1 MRLNLKYKKVLR
13 GEKVSWLVVILV
25 FLLASIK
32 TTKNS
37 NKSVSIVIPAY
48 NEEATV
54 AKVVSVARKLSY
66 VDEVIVVDDG
76 SSDRTV
82 EEAESAGATV
92 MSHIM
97 NEGKGSAIKTGFK
110 NSHGDIVAFIDA
122 DVSNF
127 TSEKIDKI
135 IRPILEDKTDITKT
149 KFARE
154 SGRVTELT
162 AKPLLGF
169 FFPELSYEQPL
180 SGQFAGKRSALNKIR
195 FEKDYGVDVGI
206 VLDADVHGIKILEV
220 DIGDISHDMSPLADL
235 NKMANEVVRTIIDR
249 AVEYGRVTM
258 MDKLGNYI
266 RMAIMGLSLIILGLF
281 MIFFVPFIPVL
292 ISVFVAFIGVVL
304 TVFYFLRIIRRSIPI
319 LKKSNTRASFQSF
332 VRMHFPLIVAG
343 LILIL
348 MLSTFLSAASFD
360 DGKISV
366 ELTSR
371 NFVYAPSDHN
381 QQTISVRGPYTIDS
395 ALENETDILRVPHD
409 ALSTL
414 EMTENDTMIIDG
426 KSYNVNGTKEG
437 DNGDRFRL
445 PSKVKHEL
453 DLSDGEVIPNSHLTE
468 IFQNVTVKHNIQFNN
483 LSDVLEGFVEF
494 DISPKS
500 TNATFFNLTLDNE
513 SILSSV
519 GNFEKN
525 TSYSISYDGNIMC
538 TFDYDDVKNGNLTF
552 SFDGKDGMIEFA
564 NRNSTSIRNYV
575 SSDKDSFVQLRSL

>member
-1 MRLNLKYKKVLR
+1 M
-13 GEKVSWLVVILV
+13 SWLVVILV

-32 TTKNS
+32 TTKGS
-37 NKSVSIVIPAY
+37 DKSVSIVIPAY

-54 AKVVSVARKLSY
+54 AKVVSVALKLSY
-66 VDEVIVVDDG
+66 VTEVIVVDDG
-76 SSDRTV
+76 STDRTV

-92 MSHIM
+92 ISHIM

-110 NSHGDIVAFIDA
+110 NSHGNIVAFIDA
-122 DVSNF
+122 DISNF

-135 IRPILEDKTDITKT
+135 IRPILEDQTDITKT

-169 FFPELSYEQPL
+169 FFPELNYEQPL

-319 LKKSNTRASFQSF
+319 LKKSNTRASLQSF

-395 ALENETDILRVPHD
+395 ALENETDILRVPAD

-426 KSYNVNGTKEG
+426 KSYFINGTKEG
-437 DNGDRFRL
+437 DSGDRFRL
-445 PSKVKHEL
+445 PSRVKRGL
-453 DLSDGEVIPNSHLTE
+453 DLSDGEVIPNSRLTE
-468 IFQNVTVKHNIQFNN
+468 VFQGITVKHNIQFNN
-483 LSDVLEGFVEF
+483 LSDVMEGFVEF

-519 GNFEKN
+519 GNFEN
-525 TSYSISYDGNIMC
+525 DSSYSISYDGKIMC

-552 SFDGKDGMIEFA
+552 TFDGKEGMVEFE

-575 SSDKDSFVQLRSL
+575 SSDRDSFVQLRSL

>member
-1 MRLNLKYKKVLR
+1 
-13 GEKVSWLVVILV
+13 VSWLVVILV

-32 TTKNS
+32 TTKGS
-37 NKSVSIVIPAY
+37 DKSVSIVIPAY

-66 VDEVIVVDDG
+66 VTEVIVVDDG
-76 SSDRTV
+76 STDRTV

-92 MSHIM
+92 ISHIM

-110 NSHGDIVAFIDA
+110 NSHGNIVAFIDA
-122 DVSNF
+122 DISNF

-135 IRPILEDKTDITKT
+135 IRPILEDQTDITKT

-169 FFPELSYEQPL
+169 FFPELNYEQPL

-220 DIGDISHDMSPLADL
+220 DIGDICHDMSPLADL

-319 LKKSNTRASFQSF
+319 LKKSNTRASLQSF

-395 ALENETDILRVPHD
+395 ALENETDILRVPAD

-426 KSYNVNGTKEG
+426 KSYFINGTKEG
-437 DNGDRFRL
+437 DSGDRFRL
-445 PSKVKHEL
+445 PSRVKRGL
-453 DLSDGEVIPNSHLTE
+453 DLSDGEVIPNSRLTE
-468 IFQNVTVKHNIQFNN
+468 VFQGITVKHNIQFNN
-483 LSDVLEGFVEF
+483 LSDVMEGFVEF

-519 GNFEKN
+519 GNFEN
-525 TSYSISYDGNIMC
+525 DSSYSISYDGKIMC

-552 SFDGKDGMIEFA
+552 TFDGKDGMILFE

-575 SSDKDSFVQLRSL
+575 SSDRDSFVQLRSL

>member
-1 MRLNLKYKKVLR
+1 M
-13 GEKVSWLVVILV
+13 SWLVVILV

-32 TTKNS
+32 TTKVS
-37 NKSVSIVIPAY
+37 DKSVSIVIPAY

-76 SSDRTV
+76 STDRTV
-82 EEAESAGATV
+82 EEAENAGATV
-92 MSHIM
+92 ISHIM

-110 NSHGDIVAFIDA
+110 YSHGNIVAFIDA

-135 IRPILEDKTDITKT
+135 IRPILEDRTDITKT

-220 DIGDISHDMSPLADL
+220 DIGDICHDMSPLADL

-281 MIFFVPFIPVL
+281 MIFFVPFIPVFV
-292 ISVFVAFIGVVL
+292 SVFIAFIGIVL
-304 TVFYFLRIIRRSIPI
+304 TVLYFIRIIRRSIPI
-319 LKKSNTRASFQSF
+319 LKKSNTRASLQSF
-332 VRMHFPLIVAG
+332 IRMHFPLIVAG

-371 NFVYAPSDHN
+371 NFVYAPADHN

-395 ALENETDILRVPHD
+395 ALENETDILRIPDD

-414 EMTENDTMIIDG
+414 EMTVNDTMIIDG
-426 KSYNVNGTKEG
+426 KSYTVNGTKEG
-437 DNGDRFRL
+437 DSGNRFRL
-445 PSKVKHEL
+445 PSRVKHEL
-453 DLSDGEVIPNSHLTE
+453 DLSDGEVIPNSRLTE
-468 IFQNVTVKHNIQFNN
+468 VFQGITVKHLIQFNN
-483 LSDVLEGFVEF
+483 LSDVMEGFVEF

-500 TNATFFNLTLDNE
+500 TNATFFNLTLENE

-519 GNFEKN
+519 GNFEN
-525 TSYSISYDGNIMC
+525 DSSYSISYDGSIMC

-552 SFDGKDGMIEFA
+552 SFDGKDGMILFE

-575 SSDKDSFVQLRSL
+575 SSDRDSFVQLRSL

>member
-1 MRLNLKYKKVLR
+1 M
-13 GEKVSWLVVILV
+13 SWLIVILV
-25 FLLASIK
+25 FLLASVK
-32 TTKNS
+32 STNNS

-54 AKVVSVARKLSY
+54 AQVVSVARKLSY

-92 MSHIM
+92 ISHLT

-110 NSHGDIVAFIDA
+110 NSHGNIVAFIDA

-127 TSEKIDKI
+127 TSGKIDKI
-135 IRPILEDKTDITKT
+135 IRPILEDRTDITKT

-169 FFPELSYEQPL
+169 FFPELNYEQPL
-180 SGQFAGKRSALNKIR
+180 SGQFAGKRSTLNKIK

-292 ISVFVAFIGVVL
+292 ISVIVAFIGIVL
-304 TVFYFLRIIRRSIPI
+304 TVMYIIKIIRRSVPI
-319 LKKSNTRASFQSF
+319 LKKSNTRASLRSF
-332 VRMHFPLIVAG
+332 VKMHFPVLVSG

-348 MLSTFLSAASFD
+348 MLSTFLSAATFN
-360 DGKISV
+360 DGRVSV

-371 NFVYAPSDHN
+371 NFVYSPADTNH
-381 QQTISVRGPYTIDS
+381 QTISVRGPYTIDS
-395 ALENETDILRVPHD
+395 AIENETDILRVPQD
-409 ALSTL
+409 ALSTM

-426 KSYNVNGTKEG
+426 TAYNVNKTRDGESDT
-437 DNGDRFRL
+437 FRL
-445 PSKVKHEL
+445 PSNVRKGL
-453 DLSDGEVIPNSHLTE
+453 DVYVGEVVPNSRITE
-468 IFQNVTVKHNIQFNN
+468 IFQSIVVKHNIQFNN
-483 LSDVLEGFVEF
+483 LSDEMEGFVEF
-494 DISPKS
+494 SISPKS
-500 TNATFFNLTLDNE
+500 KNATFFNLTLENE
-513 SILSSV
+513 SILSST
-519 GNFEKN
+519 GNFKN
-525 TSYSISYDGNIMC
+525 NSSYSILYDGNVMC
-538 TFDYDDVKNGNLTF
+538 TFTHDDIAKGSMNFTYGE
-552 SFDGKDGMIEFA
+552 KDGRIIFE
-564 NRNSTSIRNYV
+564 NRNNTSIRNFV
-575 SSDKDSFVQLRSL
+575 SNDKDAFVQLTSI

>member
-1 MRLNLKYKKVLR
+1 M
-13 GEKVSWLVVILV
+13 SWLLVILV

-32 TTKNS
+32 TTKGS
-37 NKSVSIVIPAY
+37 DKSVSIVIPAY

-76 SSDRTV
+76 STDRTV
-82 EEAESAGATV
+82 EEAENAGATV
-92 MSHIM
+92 ISHIM

-110 NSHGDIVAFIDA
+110 YSHGNIVAFIDA

-135 IRPILEDKTDITKT
+135 IRPILEDRTDITKT

-162 AKPLLGF
+162 AKPLLGL
-169 FFPELSYEQPL
+169 FFPELDYEQPL

-220 DIGDISHDMSPLADL
+220 DIGDICHDMSPLADL

-304 TVFYFLRIIRRSIPI
+304 AVFYFLRIIRRSIPI
-319 LKKSNTRASFQSF
+319 LKKSNTRASLQSF

-395 ALENETDILRVPHD
+395 ALENETNILRGPHD

-414 EMTENDTMIIDG
+414 EMSENDTMIIDG
-426 KSYNVNGTKEG
+426 KSYLINGTKEG

-445 PSKVKHEL
+445 PSKVKREL

-468 IFQNVTVKHNIQFNN
+468 SFQNITVMHNIQFNN
-483 LSDVLEGFVEF
+483 LSDVMEGFVEF
-494 DISPKS
+494 DISSKS

-519 GNFEKN
+519 GNFDKDS
-525 TSYSISYDGNIMC
+525 SYSISYDGSIMC

-552 SFDGKDGMIEFA
+552 TFDGKDGMIEFE

-575 SSDKDSFVQLRSL
+575 PSDKDSFVQLKSL

>member
-1 MRLNLKYKKVLR
+1 M
-13 GEKVSWLVVILV
+13 VILV

-32 TTKNS
+32 STKNPK
-37 NKSVSIVIPAY
+37 KSVSIVIPAY

-54 AKVVSVARKLSY
+54 AQVVSVARKLSY

-92 MSHIM
+92 ISHLT

-110 NSHGDIVAFIDA
+110 NSHGNIVAFIDA

-127 TSEKIDKI
+127 TSGKIDKI
-135 IRPILEDKTDITKT
+135 IRPILEDRTDITKT

-169 FFPELSYEQPL
+169 FFPELNYEQPL
-180 SGQFAGKRSALNKIR
+180 SGQFAGKRSALNKIK

-292 ISVFVAFIGVVL
+292 ISVIVAFIGIVL
-304 TVFYFLRIIRRSIPI
+304 TVMYIIKIIRRSVPI
-319 LKKSNTRASFQSF
+319 LKKSNTRASLRSF
-332 VRMHFPLIVAG
+332 VKMHFPVLVSG

-348 MLSTFLSAASFD
+348 MLSTFLSAATFN
-360 DGKISV
+360 DGRVSV

-371 NFVYAPSDHN
+371 NFVYSPADTNH
-381 QQTISVRGPYTIDS
+381 QTISVRGPYTIDS
-395 ALENETDILRVPHD
+395 AIENETDILRVPQD
-409 ALSTL
+409 ALSTM

-426 KSYNVNGTKEG
+426 TAYNVNKTRDGESDT
-437 DNGDRFRL
+437 FRL
-445 PSKVKHEL
+445 PSNVRKGL
-453 DLSDGEVIPNSHLTE
+453 DVYVGEVVPNSRITE
-468 IFQNVTVKHNIQFNN
+468 IFQSIVVKHNIQFNN
-483 LSDVLEGFVEF
+483 LSDEMEGFVEF
-494 DISPKS
+494 SISPKS
-500 TNATFFNLTLDNE
+500 KNATFFNLTLENE
-513 SILSSV
+513 SILSST
-519 GNFEKN
+519 GNFKN
-525 TSYSISYDGNIMC
+525 NSSYSILYDGNVMC
-538 TFDYDDVKNGNLTF
+538 TFTHDDIAKGSMNFTYGE
-552 SFDGKDGMIEFA
+552 KDGRIIFE
-564 NRNSTSIRNYV
+564 NRNNTSIRNFV
-575 SSDKDSFVQLRSL
+575 SNDKDAFVQLTSI

>member
-1 MRLNLKYKKVLR
+1 M
-13 GEKVSWLVVILV
+13 SWLVVILV

-32 TTKNS
+32 TTKGS
-37 NKSVSIVIPAY
+37 DKSVSIVIPAY

-66 VDEVIVVDDG
+66 VTEVIVVDDG
-76 SSDRTV
+76 STDRTV

-92 MSHIM
+92 ISHIM

-110 NSHGDIVAFIDA
+110 NSHGNIVAFIDA
-122 DVSNF
+122 DISNF

-135 IRPILEDKTDITKT
+135 IRPILEDQTDITKT

-169 FFPELSYEQPL
+169 FFPELNYEQPL

-319 LKKSNTRASFQSF
+319 LKKSNTRASLQSF

-395 ALENETDILRVPHD
+395 ALENETDILRVPAD

-426 KSYNVNGTKEG
+426 KSYFINGTKEG
-437 DNGDRFRL
+437 DSGDRFRL
-445 PSKVKHEL
+445 PSRVKRGL
-453 DLSDGEVIPNSHLTE
+453 DLSDGEVIPNSRLTE
-468 IFQNVTVKHNIQFNN
+468 VFQGITVKHNIQFNN
-483 LSDVLEGFVEF
+483 LSDVMEGFVEF

-519 GNFEKN
+519 GNFEN
-525 TSYSISYDGNIMC
+525 DSSYSISYDGKIMC

-552 SFDGKDGMIEFA
+552 TFDGKDGMVEFE

-575 SSDKDSFVQLRSL
+575 SSDRDSFVQLRSL

>member
-1 MRLNLKYKKVLR
+1 M
-13 GEKVSWLVVILV
+13 ILV

-32 TTKNS
+32 TTKGS
-37 NKSVSIVIPAY
+37 DKSVSIVIPAF

-76 SSDRTV
+76 STDRTV
-82 EEAESAGATV
+82 EEAENAGATV
-92 MSHIM
+92 ISHIM

-110 NSHGDIVAFIDA
+110 YSHGNIVAFIDA

-135 IRPILEDKTDITKT
+135 IRPILEDRTDITKT

-169 FFPELSYEQPL
+169 FFPELNYEQPL

-220 DIGDISHDMSPLADL
+220 DIGDICHDMSPLADL

-266 RMAIMGLSLIILGLF
+266 RMAILGLSLIILGLF
-281 MIFFVPFIPVL
+281 MIFFVPFIPVYV
-292 ISVFVAFIGVVL
+292 SVFVAFIGIVL
-304 TVFYFLRIIRRSIPI
+304 TVLYFIRIIRRSIPI
-319 LKKSNTRASFQSF
+319 LKKSNTRASLQSF

-426 KSYNVNGTKEG
+426 KSYNINGTKEG

-445 PSKVKHEL
+445 PSKVKTEL

-468 IFQNVTVKHNIQFNN
+468 AFQNVIVKHNIQFNN

-494 DISPKS
+494 SISPKS
-500 TNATFFNLTLDNE
+500 TNATFFNLTFDNE

-519 GNFEKN
+519 GNFEN
-525 TSYSISYDGNIMC
+525 DSSYSISYDGNIMC
-538 TFDYDDVKNGNLTF
+538 TFDYEDVLNGNLTF
-552 SFDGKDGMIEFA
+552 SYDGKDGMIEFE

-575 SSDKDSFVQLRSL
+575 SSDRDSFVQLTSLQ

>member
-1 MRLNLKYKKVLR
+1 M
-13 GEKVSWLVVILV
+13 SWLVVILV

-32 TTKNS
+32 TTKGS
-37 NKSVSIVIPAY
+37 DKSVSIVIPAF

-76 SSDRTV
+76 STDRTV
-82 EEAESAGATV
+82 EEAENAGATV
-92 MSHIM
+92 ISHIM

-110 NSHGDIVAFIDA
+110 YSHGNIVAFIDA

-135 IRPILEDKTDITKT
+135 IRPILEDRTDITKT

-169 FFPELSYEQPL
+169 FFPELNYEQPL
-180 SGQFAGKRSALNKIR
+180 SGQFAGKRSALSKIR

-220 DIGDISHDMSPLADL
+220 DIGDICHDMSPLADL

-266 RMAIMGLSLIILGLF
+266 RMAILGLSLIILGLF
-281 MIFFVPFIPVL
+281 MIFFVPFIPVYV
-292 ISVFVAFIGVVL
+292 SVFVAFIGIVL
-304 TVFYFLRIIRRSIPI
+304 TVLYFIRIIRRSIPI
-319 LKKSNTRASFQSF
+319 LKKSNTRASLQSF

-426 KSYNVNGTKEG
+426 KSYNINGTKEG

-445 PSKVKHEL
+445 PSKVKAEL

-468 IFQNVTVKHNIQFNN
+468 AFQNVIVKHNIQFNN

-494 DISPKS
+494 SISPKS
-500 TNATFFNLTLDNE
+500 TNATFFNLTFDNE

-519 GNFEKN
+519 GNFKN
-525 TSYSISYDGNIMC
+525 DSSYSISYDGNIMC
-538 TFDYDDVKNGNLTF
+538 TFDYEDVQNGNLTF
-552 SFDGKDGMIEFA
+552 SYDGKDGMIEFE

-575 SSDKDSFVQLRSL
+575 SSDRDSFVQLTSLQ

>member
-1 MRLNLKYKKVLR
+1 MNIL
-13 GEKVSWLVVILV
+13 SWLIVFLV
-25 FLLASIK
+25 LLLASIK
-32 TTKNS
+32 S
-37 NKSVSIVIPAY
+37 NADTSRSVSIVIPAY

-54 AKVVSVARKLSY
+54 AQVVTVAKKLPY

-82 EEAESAGATV
+82 EEAKGAGATV
-92 MSHIM
+92 ISHIT

-122 DVSNF
+122 DISNF

-135 IRPILEDKTDITKT
+135 IRPILEEKTDITKT

-169 FFPELSYEQPL
+169 FFPELNYEQPL
-180 SGQFAGKRSALNKIR
+180 SGQFAGKRSALNKIK

-249 AVEYGRVTM
+249 AVDYGRVTM
-258 MDKLGNYI
+258 MDKLGNYF

-281 MIFFVPFIPVL
+281 MIFFVPFIPL
-292 ISVFVAFIGVVL
+292 IISVFIAFIGIVL
-304 TVFYFLRIIRRSIPI
+304 TVLYNVKIIKRSIPI
-319 LKKSNTRASFQSF
+319 LRKSNSRSSIQSF
-332 VRMHFPLIVAG
+332 IRMHFPLVISG

-348 MLSTFLSAASFD
+348 MLSTFLSAATFN
-360 DGKISV
+360 DGRISV

-371 NFVYAPSDHN
+371 NFVYAPADNNH
-381 QQTISVRGPYTIDS
+381 QTISVRGPYTIDS
-395 ALENETDILRVPHD
+395 AIENETDIVRIPQD

-414 EMTENDTMIIDG
+414 EMTENDTMIVDG
-426 KSYNVNGTKEG
+426 KSYFVNSSREG
-437 DNGDRFRL
+437 ESDTCRL
-445 PSKVKHEL
+445 PSKVRHKLGVH
-453 DLSDGEVIPNSHLTE
+453 DREVIPNSRIAEVFHGV
-468 IFQNVTVKHNIQFNN
+468 IVQHNIQFNN
-483 LSDVLEGFVEF
+483 LSDEMDGFVEF
-494 DISPKS
+494 SISPYAK
-500 TNATFFNLTLDNE
+500 NATFFNLTLDNE

-519 GNFEKN
+519 GNFKN
-525 TSYSISYDGNIMC
+525 GSSYSIHYDGNVMC
-538 TFDYDDVKNGNLTF
+538 SFTYDDIQNGNMNFTF
-552 SFDGKDGMIEFA
+552 GDQEGNIKFE
-564 NRNSTSIRNYV
+564 NRNSTSLRNYV
-575 SSDKDSFVQLRSL
+575 SSDKDAFVQLYSI

>member
-1 MRLNLKYKKVLR
+1 M
-13 GEKVSWLVVILV
+13 SWLLVILV

-32 TTKNS
+32 TTKGS
-37 NKSVSIVIPAY
+37 DKSVSIVIPAY

-76 SSDRTV
+76 STDRTV
-82 EEAESAGATV
+82 EEAENAGATV
-92 MSHIM
+92 ISHIM

-110 NSHGDIVAFIDA
+110 YSHGNIVAFIDA

-135 IRPILEDKTDITKT
+135 IRPILEDRTDITKT

-162 AKPLLGF
+162 AKPLLGL
-169 FFPELSYEQPL
+169 FFPELDYEQPL

-220 DIGDISHDMSPLADL
+220 DIGDICHDMSPLADL

-292 ISVFVAFIGVVL
+292 ISVFVVFIGVVL
-304 TVFYFLRIIRRSIPI
+304 AVFYFLRIIRRSIPI
-319 LKKSNTRASFQSF
+319 LKKSNTRASLQSF

-395 ALENETDILRVPHD
+395 ALENETNILRVPHD

-414 EMTENDTMIIDG
+414 EMSENDTMIIDG
-426 KSYNVNGTKEG
+426 KSYLINGTKEG

-445 PSKVKHEL
+445 PSKVKREL

-468 IFQNVTVKHNIQFNN
+468 SFQNITVMHNIKFNN
-483 LSDVLEGFVEF
+483 LSDVMEGFVEF
-494 DISPKS
+494 DISSKS

-519 GNFEKN
+519 GNFDKDS
-525 TSYSISYDGNIMC
+525 SYSISYDGSIMC

-552 SFDGKDGMIEFA
+552 TFDGKDGMIEFE

-575 SSDKDSFVQLRSL
+575 PSDKDSFVQLKSL

>member
-1 MRLNLKYKKVLR
+1 M
-13 GEKVSWLVVILV
+13 SWLVVILV

-32 TTKNS
+32 TTKGS
-37 NKSVSIVIPAY
+37 DKSVSIVIPAY

-54 AKVVSVARKLSY
+54 AKVVSVALKLSY
-66 VDEVIVVDDG
+66 VTEVIVVDDG
-76 SSDRTV
+76 STDRTV

-92 MSHIM
+92 ISHIM

-110 NSHGDIVAFIDA
+110 NSHGNIVAFIDA
-122 DVSNF
+122 DISNF

-135 IRPILEDKTDITKT
+135 IRPILEDQTDITKT

-169 FFPELSYEQPL
+169 FFPELNYEQPL

-319 LKKSNTRASFQSF
+319 LKKSNTRASLQSF

-395 ALENETDILRVPHD
+395 ALENETDILRVPAD

-426 KSYNVNGTKEG
+426 KSYFINGTKEG
-437 DNGDRFRL
+437 DSGDRFRL
-445 PSKVKHEL
+445 PSRVKRGL
-453 DLSDGEVIPNSHLTE
+453 DLSDGEVIPNSRLTE
-468 IFQNVTVKHNIQFNN
+468 VFQGITVKHNIQFNN
-483 LSDVLEGFVEF
+483 LSDVMEGFVEF

-519 GNFEKN
+519 GNFEN
-525 TSYSISYDGNIMC
+525 DSSYSISYDGKIMC

-552 SFDGKDGMIEFA
+552 TFDGKDGMVEFE

-575 SSDKDSFVQLRSL
+575 SSDRDSFVQLRSL

>member
-1 MRLNLKYKKVLR
+1 MRFLIKSCLR

-32 TTKNS
+32 TTKVS
-37 NKSVSIVIPAY
+37 DKSVSIVIPAY

-76 SSDRTV
+76 STDRTV
-82 EEAESAGATV
+82 EEAENAGATV
-92 MSHIM
+92 ISHIM

-110 NSHGDIVAFIDA
+110 YSHGNIVAFIDA

-135 IRPILEDKTDITKT
+135 IRPILEDRTDITKT

-169 FFPELSYEQPL
+169 FFPELDYEQPL

-220 DIGDISHDMSPLADL
+220 DIGDICHDMSPLADL

-304 TVFYFLRIIRRSIPI
+304 TIFYFLRIIRRSIPI
-319 LKKSNTRASFQSF
+319 LKKSNTRASLQSF

-395 ALENETDILRVPHD
+395 ALENETNILRVPHD

-414 EMTENDTMIIDG
+414 EMTENDTMTIDG
-426 KSYNVNGTKEG
+426 KSYNINGTKEG

-445 PSKVKHEL
+445 PSKVKREL

-468 IFQNVTVKHNIQFNN
+468 IFQNITVKHNIQFNN

-552 SFDGKDGMIEFA
+552 NFDGKDGMIEFA

-575 SSDKDSFVQLRSL
+575 SSDRDSFVQLRSLE

>member
-1 MRLNLKYKKVLR
+1 MM
-13 GEKVSWLVVILV
+13 SWLIVILV

-32 TTKNS
+32 SNKNS
-37 NKSVSIVIPAY
+37 HKSVSIVIPAY

-54 AKVVSVARKLSY
+54 ARVVGVARKLDY

-76 SSDRTV
+76 STDRTV
-82 EEAESAGATV
+82 EEAENAGATV
-92 MSHIM
+92 ISHIM

-110 NSHGDIVAFIDA
+110 YSHGNIVAFIDA

-135 IRPILEDKTDITKT
+135 IRPILEDRTDITKT

-169 FFPELSYEQPL
+169 FFPELDYEQPL

-281 MIFFVPFIPVL
+281 MLFFVPVIPVFV
-292 ISVFVAFIGVVL
+292 SVFVAFLGIIL
-304 TVFYFLRIIRRSIPI
+304 TVMYIVKIIRRSIPI
-319 LKKSNTRASFQSF
+319 LKKSNTRASLQSF
-332 VRMHFPLIVAG
+332 VRMHFPVIVSG

-348 MLSTFLSAASFD
+348 MLSTFLSAATFS
-360 DGKISV
+360 DGRISV

-371 NFVYAPSDHN
+371 NFVYAPTDN
-381 QQTISVRGPYTIDS
+381 NYQTISVRGPYTIDS
-395 ALENETDILRVPHD
+395 AIENETNILRIPQD
-409 ALSTL
+409 ALSTM
-414 EMTENDTMIIDG
+414 EMTENDTMIVGDS
-426 KSYNVNGTKEG
+426 SYFVNSSREG
-437 DNGDRFRL
+437 ELDTFRL
-445 PSKVKHEL
+445 PSKVKRNL
-453 DLSDGEVIPNSHLTE
+453 NLYDGEIIPNSRITE
-468 IFQNVTVKHNIQFNN
+468 VFQNRIVKHNIQFNN
-483 LSDVLEGFVEF
+483 LSDEMEGFVEF
-494 DISPKS
+494 SISPKS
-500 TNATFFNLTLDNE
+500 KNATFFNLTLENE

-519 GNFEKN
+519 GNFKGN
-525 TSYSISYDGNIMC
+525 ASYSILYDGNVMC
-538 TFDYDDVKNGNLTF
+538 TFTDGDVKNGSMNFTYAEKE
-552 SFDGKDGMIEFA
+552 GKIIFED
-564 NRNSTSIRNYV
+564 RNNTSIRNFV
-575 SSDKDSFVQLRSL
+575 SSDRDAFVQLKSI

>member
-1 MRLNLKYKKVLR
+1 M
-13 GEKVSWLVVILV
+13 SWLVVILV

-32 TTKNS
+32 TTKGS
-37 NKSVSIVIPAY
+37 DKSVSIVIPAF

-76 SSDRTV
+76 STDRTV
-82 EEAESAGATV
+82 EEAENAGATV
-92 MSHIM
+92 ISHIM

-110 NSHGDIVAFIDA
+110 YSHGNIVAFIDA

-135 IRPILEDKTDITKT
+135 IRPILEDRTDITKT

-169 FFPELSYEQPL
+169 FFPELNYEQPL
-180 SGQFAGKRSALNKIR
+180 SGQFAGKRSALSKIR

-220 DIGDISHDMSPLADL
+220 DIGDICHDMSPLADL

-266 RMAIMGLSLIILGLF
+266 RMAILGLSLIILGLF
-281 MIFFVPFIPVL
+281 MIFFVPFIPVYV
-292 ISVFVAFIGVVL
+292 SVFVAFIGIVL
-304 TVFYFLRIIRRSIPI
+304 TVLYFIRIIRRSIPI
-319 LKKSNTRASFQSF
+319 LKKSNTRASLQSF

-426 KSYNVNGTKEG
+426 KSYNINGTKEG

-445 PSKVKHEL
+445 PSKVKTEL

-468 IFQNVTVKHNIQFNN
+468 AFQNVIVKHNIQFNN

-494 DISPKS
+494 SISPKS
-500 TNATFFNLTLDNE
+500 TNATFFNLTFDNE
-513 SILSSV
+513 SVLSSV
-519 GNFEKN
+519 GNFEN
-525 TSYSISYDGNIMC
+525 DSSYSISYDGNIMC
-538 TFDYDDVKNGNLTF
+538 TFDYEDVLNGNLTF
-552 SFDGKDGMIEFA
+552 SYDGKDGMIEFE

-575 SSDKDSFVQLRSL
+575 SSDRDSFVQLTSLQ

>member
-1 MRLNLKYKKVLR
+1 M
-13 GEKVSWLVVILV
+13 SWLVVILV

-32 TTKNS
+32 TTKGS
-37 NKSVSIVIPAY
+37 DKSVSIVIPAF

-76 SSDRTV
+76 STDRTV
-82 EEAESAGATV
+82 EEAENAGATV
-92 MSHIM
+92 ISHIM

-110 NSHGDIVAFIDA
+110 YSHGNIVAFIDA

-135 IRPILEDKTDITKT
+135 IRPILEDRTDITKT

-169 FFPELSYEQPL
+169 FFPALNYEQPL
-180 SGQFAGKRSALNKIR
+180 SGQFAGKRSALSKIR

-220 DIGDISHDMSPLADL
+220 DIGDICHDMSPLADL

-266 RMAIMGLSLIILGLF
+266 RMAILGLSLIILGLF
-281 MIFFVPFIPVL
+281 MIFFVPFIPVYV
-292 ISVFVAFIGVVL
+292 SVFVAFIGIVL
-304 TVFYFLRIIRRSIPI
+304 TVLYFIRIIRRSIPI
-319 LKKSNTRASFQSF
+319 LKKSNTRASLQSF

-426 KSYNVNGTKEG
+426 KSYNINGTKEG

-445 PSKVKHEL
+445 PSKVKTEL

-468 IFQNVTVKHNIQFNN
+468 AFQNVIVKHNIQFNN

-494 DISPKS
+494 SISPKS
-500 TNATFFNLTLDNE
+500 TNATFFNLTFDNE
-513 SILSSV
+513 SVLSSV
-519 GNFEKN
+519 GNFEN
-525 TSYSISYDGNIMC
+525 DSSYSISYDGNIMC
-538 TFDYDDVKNGNLTF
+538 TFDYEDVLNGNLTF
-552 SFDGKDGMIEFA
+552 SYDGKDGMIEFE

-575 SSDKDSFVQLRSL
+575 SSDRDSFVQLTSLQ

>member
-1 MRLNLKYKKVLR
+1 M
-13 GEKVSWLVVILV
+13 SWLVVILV

-32 TTKNS
+32 TTKGS
-37 NKSVSIVIPAY
+37 DKSVSIVIPAY

-76 SSDRTV
+76 STDRTV
-82 EEAESAGATV
+82 EEAENAGATV
-92 MSHIM
+92 ISHIM

-110 NSHGDIVAFIDA
+110 YSHGNIVAFIDA

-135 IRPILEDKTDITKT
+135 IRPILEDRTDITKT

-169 FFPELSYEQPL
+169 FFPELDYEQPL

-220 DIGDISHDMSPLADL
+220 DIGDICHDMSPLADL

-319 LKKSNTRASFQSF
+319 LKKSNTRASLQSF

-426 KSYNVNGTKEG
+426 KAYNVNGTKEG

-445 PSKVKHEL
+445 PSRVKTEL

-468 IFQNVTVKHNIQFNN
+468 VFQNITVMHNIQFNN
-483 LSDVLEGFVEF
+483 LSDVMEGFVEF

-500 TNATFFNLTLDNE
+500 TNATFFNLTLENE

-525 TSYSISYDGNIMC
+525 SSYSISYDGNIMC

-575 SSDKDSFVQLRSL
+575 SSDRDSFVQLRSL

>member
-1 MRLNLKYKKVLR
+1 MRFLIKSCLR

-32 TTKNS
+32 TTKVS
-37 NKSVSIVIPAY
+37 DKSVSIVIPAY

-76 SSDRTV
+76 STDRTV
-82 EEAESAGATV
+82 EEAENAGATV
-92 MSHIM
+92 ISHIM

-110 NSHGDIVAFIDA
+110 YSHGNIVAFIDA

-135 IRPILEDKTDITKT
+135 IRPILEDRTDITKT

-169 FFPELSYEQPL
+169 FFPELDYEQPL

-220 DIGDISHDMSPLADL
+220 DIGDICHDMSPLADL

-304 TVFYFLRIIRRSIPI
+304 TIFYFLRIIRRSIPI
-319 LKKSNTRASFQSF
+319 LKKSNTRASLQSF

-453 DLSDGEVIPNSHLTE
+453 GLSDGEVIPNSHLTE

-575 SSDKDSFVQLRSL
+575 SSDRDSFVQLRSLE

>member
-1 MRLNLKYKKVLR
+1 MNIL
-13 GEKVSWLVVILV
+13 SWLIVILV
-25 FLLASIK
+25 LLLASIK
-32 TTKNS
+32 S
-37 NKSVSIVIPAY
+37 NASTGKSVSIVIPAY

-54 AKVVSVARKLSY
+54 AQVVSVAKKLPY

-82 EEAESAGATV
+82 EEAKGAGATV
-92 MSHIM
+92 ISHIT

-110 NSHGDIVAFIDA
+110 NSHGNIVAFIDA
-122 DVSNF
+122 DISNF
-127 TSEKIDKI
+127 TSDKIDKI

-169 FFPELSYEQPL
+169 FFPELNYEQPL
-180 SGQFAGKRSALNKIR
+180 SGQFAGKRSALNKIK

-249 AVEYGRVTM
+249 AVDYGRVTM
-258 MDKLGNYI
+258 MDKLGNYF

-281 MIFFVPFIPVL
+281 MIFFVPFIPL
-292 ISVFVAFIGVVL
+292 IISVFIAFVGIVL
-304 TVFYFLRIIRRSIPI
+304 TVLYNIKIIKRSIPI
-319 LKKSNTRASFQSF
+319 LRKSNSRSSIQSF
-332 VRMHFPLIVAG
+332 IRMHFPLVISG

-348 MLSTFLSAASFD
+348 MLSTFLSAATFN
-360 DGKISV
+360 DGRISV

-371 NFVYAPSDHN
+371 NFVYAPSDDNH
-381 QQTISVRGPYTIDS
+381 QTISVRGPYTIDS
-395 ALENETDILRVPHD
+395 AIENETDLLRIPQD

-426 KSYNVNGTKEG
+426 KSYFVNSSREG
-437 DNGDRFRL
+437 ESDTFRL
-445 PSKVKHEL
+445 PSKVRHKLGVH
-453 DLSDGEVIPNSHLTE
+453 DREVIPNSRIAE
-468 IFQNVTVKHNIQFNN
+468 VFQGVIVQHNIQFNN
-483 LSDVLEGFVEF
+483 LSEKMYGFVEF
-494 DISPKS
+494 SISPYSK
-500 TNATFFNLTLDNE
+500 NATFFNLTLDNE

-519 GNFEKN
+519 GNFRN
-525 TSYSISYDGNIMC
+525 GSSYSIYYDGEVMC
-538 TFDYDDVKNGNLTF
+538 TFNHEDIENGSMNFTF
-552 SFDGKDGMIEFA
+552 GNQEGNIQFE
-564 NRNSTSIRNYV
+564 NRNSTSLRNYV
-575 SSDKDSFVQLRSL
+575 SSDKNAFVQLYSI

>member
-1 MRLNLKYKKVLR
+1 MRFLIKSCLR

-32 TTKNS
+32 TTKVS
-37 NKSVSIVIPAY
+37 DKSVSIVIPAY

-76 SSDRTV
+76 STDRTV
-82 EEAESAGATV
+82 EEAENAGATV
-92 MSHIM
+92 ISHIM

-110 NSHGDIVAFIDA
+110 YSHGNIVAFIDA

-135 IRPILEDKTDITKT
+135 IRPIDKIIRPILEDRTDITKT

-169 FFPELSYEQPL
+169 FFPELDYEQPL

-220 DIGDISHDMSPLADL
+220 DIGDICHDMSPLADL

-304 TVFYFLRIIRRSIPI
+304 TIFYFLRIIRRSIPI
-319 LKKSNTRASFQSF
+319 LKKSNTRASLQSF

-414 EMTENDTMIIDG
+414 EMTENDTMI
-426 KSYNVNGTKEG
+426 
-437 DNGDRFRL
+437 
-445 PSKVKHEL
+445 
-453 DLSDGEVIPNSHLTE
+453 
-468 IFQNVTVKHNIQFNN
+468 
-483 LSDVLEGFVEF
+483 
-494 DISPKS
+494 
-500 TNATFFNLTLDNE
+500 
-513 SILSSV
+513 
-519 GNFEKN
+519 
-525 TSYSISYDGNIMC
+525 
-538 TFDYDDVKNGNLTF
+538 
-552 SFDGKDGMIEFA
+552 
-564 NRNSTSIRNYV
+564 
-575 SSDKDSFVQLRSL
+575 DSGCLQR

>member
-1 MRLNLKYKKVLR
+1 MRKNKKVLR
-13 GEKVSWLVVILV
+13 GEKVSWLLVILV

-32 TTKNS
+32 TTKVS
-37 NKSVSIVIPAY
+37 DKSVSIVIPAY

-76 SSDRTV
+76 STDRTV
-82 EEAESAGATV
+82 EEAENAGATV
-92 MSHIM
+92 ISHIM

-110 NSHGDIVAFIDA
+110 YSHGNIVAFIDA

-135 IRPILEDKTDITKT
+135 IRPILEDRTDITKT

-162 AKPLLGF
+162 AKPLLGL
-169 FFPELSYEQPL
+169 FFPELDYEQPL

-220 DIGDISHDMSPLADL
+220 DIGDICHDMSPLADL

-304 TVFYFLRIIRRSIPI
+304 AVFYFLRIIRRSIPI
-319 LKKSNTRASFQSF
+319 LKKSNTRASLQSF

-371 NFVYAPSDHN
+371 NFIYAPSDHN

-395 ALENETDILRVPHD
+395 ALENETYILRVPHD

-414 EMTENDTMIIDG
+414 EMSENDTMIIDG
-426 KSYNVNGTKEG
+426 KSYLINGTKEG

-445 PSKVKHEL
+445 PSKVKREL

-468 IFQNVTVKHNIQFNN
+468 SFQNITVMHNIQFNN
-483 LSDVLEGFVEF
+483 LSDVMEGFVEF
-494 DISPKS
+494 DISSKS

-519 GNFEKN
+519 GNFDKDS
-525 TSYSISYDGNIMC
+525 SYSISYDGSIMC

-552 SFDGKDGMIEFA
+552 TFDGKDGMIEFE

-575 SSDKDSFVQLRSL
+575 PSDKDSFVQLKSL

>member
-1 MRLNLKYKKVLR
+1 M
-13 GEKVSWLVVILV
+13 SWLVVILV

-32 TTKNS
+32 TTKGS
-37 NKSVSIVIPAY
+37 DKSVSIVIPAY

-66 VDEVIVVDDG
+66 VNEVIVVDDG
-76 SSDRTV
+76 STDRTV
-82 EEAESAGATV
+82 EEAENAGATV
-92 MSHIM
+92 ISHIM

-110 NSHGDIVAFIDA
+110 YSHGNIVAFIDA

-135 IRPILEDKTDITKT
+135 IRPILEDRTDITKT

-169 FFPELSYEQPL
+169 FFPELDYEQPL

-220 DIGDISHDMSPLADL
+220 DIGDICHDMSPLADL

-281 MIFFVPFIPVL
+281 MIFFVPFIPVFV
-292 ISVFVAFIGVVL
+292 SVFVAFIGIVL
-304 TVFYFLRIIRRSIPI
+304 TVFYFLRIIRKSIPI
-319 LKKSNTRASFQSF
+319 LKKSNTRASLQSF

-395 ALENETDILRVPHD
+395 ALENETNILRVPHD

-414 EMTENDTMIIDG
+414 EMSENDTMIIDG
-426 KSYNVNGTKEG
+426 KSYLINGTKEG

-445 PSKVKHEL
+445 PSKVKREL

-468 IFQNVTVKHNIQFNN
+468 VFQNITVMHNIQFNN
-483 LSDVLEGFVEF
+483 LSDVMEGFVEF

-500 TNATFFNLTLDNE
+500 TNATFFNLTLENE

-525 TSYSISYDGNIMC
+525 SSYSISYDGNIMC

-552 SFDGKDGMIEFA
+552 NFDGKDGMIEFA

-575 SSDKDSFVQLRSL
+575 SSDRDSFVQLRSL

>member
-1 MRLNLKYKKVLR
+1 M
-13 GEKVSWLVVILV
+13 SWLVVILV

-32 TTKNS
+32 TTKGS
-37 NKSVSIVIPAY
+37 DKSVSIVIPAY

-76 SSDRTV
+76 STDRTV
-82 EEAESAGATV
+82 EEAENAGATV
-92 MSHIM
+92 ISHIM

-110 NSHGDIVAFIDA
+110 YSHGNIVAFIDA

-135 IRPILEDKTDITKT
+135 IRPILEDRTDITKT

-169 FFPELSYEQPL
+169 FFPELDYEQPL

-220 DIGDISHDMSPLADL
+220 DIGDICHDMSPLADL

-292 ISVFVAFIGVVL
+292 ISVFVAFIGIVL

-319 LKKSNTRASFQSF
+319 LKKSNTRASLQSF

-395 ALENETDILRVPHD
+395 ALENETNILRVPHD

-414 EMTENDTMIIDG
+414 EMSENDTMIIDG
-426 KSYNVNGTKEG
+426 KSYLINGTKEG

-445 PSKVKHEL
+445 PSKVKREL

-468 IFQNVTVKHNIQFNN
+468 VFQNITVMHNIQFNN
-483 LSDVLEGFVEF
+483 LSDVMEGFVEF

-500 TNATFFNLTLDNE
+500 TNATFFNLTLENE

-525 TSYSISYDGNIMC
+525 SSYSISYDGNIMC

-575 SSDKDSFVQLRSL
+575 SSDRDSFVQLRSL

>member
-1 MRLNLKYKKVLR
+1 M
-13 GEKVSWLVVILV
+13 SWLVVILV

-32 TTKNS
+32 TTKGS
-37 NKSVSIVIPAY
+37 DKSVSIVIPAY

-66 VDEVIVVDDG
+66 VTEVIVVDDG
-76 SSDRTV
+76 STDRTV

-92 MSHIM
+92 ISHIM

-110 NSHGDIVAFIDA
+110 NSHGNIVAFIDA
-122 DVSNF
+122 DISNF

-135 IRPILEDKTDITKT
+135 IRPILEDQTDITKT

-169 FFPELSYEQPL
+169 FFPELNYEQPL

-220 DIGDISHDMSPLADL
+220 DIGDICHDMSPLADL

-304 TVFYFLRIIRRSIPI
+304 TIFYFLRIIRRSIPI
-319 LKKSNTRASFQSF
+319 LKKSNTRASLQSF

-445 PSKVKHEL
+445 PSKVKREL

-468 IFQNVTVKHNIQFNN
+468 IFQNITVKHNIQFNN

-575 SSDKDSFVQLRSL
+575 SSDRDSFVQLRSLE